1 MPSFTIKD
9 FYKLGIIED
18 RPAGPIRFKPNTPVS
33 EIAAAFRD
41 KKIGSTPIVDN
52 DDNFIG
58 VLSERDMAIKLVAES
73 RDSDLVEAKDIMRT
87 KDLAQAREHHTI
99 DYAIEQIKSRG
110 ARHITILS
118 EHGKVINF
126 LSIKDFLVAGLKE
139 NRNLKKKQT
148 QIVRLQ
154 IFIPFVLLLLA
165 IAMYIFDLFNSKYF
179 FTILSII
186 ILTIAIATVVTA
198 KKNIDYENESP
209 Y

>member
-1 MPSFTIKD
+1 
-9 FYKLGIIED
+9 
-18 RPAGPIRFKPNTPVS
+18 V
-33 EIAAAFRD
+33 
-41 KKIGSTPIVDN
+41 
-52 DDNFIG
+52 
-58 VLSERDMAIKLVAES
+58 
-73 RDSDLVEAKDIMRT
+73 AKDIMRT
-87 KDLAQAREHHTI
+87 KDLAQAHEHHTI
-99 DYAIEQIKSRG
+99 DYAIEQIKSKG

-126 LSIKDFLVAGLKE
+126 LSMKDFLVAGLKE

-154 IFIPFVLLLLA
+154 VFIPIVLLLLA

-179 FTILSII
+179 FIILSIV

-198 KKNIDYENESP
+198 KKNIDYENESS